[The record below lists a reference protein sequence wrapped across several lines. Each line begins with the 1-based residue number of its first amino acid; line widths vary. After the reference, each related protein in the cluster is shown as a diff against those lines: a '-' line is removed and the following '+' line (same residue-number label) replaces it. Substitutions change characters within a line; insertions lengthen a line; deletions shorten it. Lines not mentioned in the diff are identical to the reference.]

1 MDAEFEPHQEI
12 DETLVAKAKYHRGR
26 AVPQTWLFGGIEC
39 FMVKVPDCSTQ
50 TLETAIQRYILPGSH
65 VISDGWAAYPGIN
78 QLNG

>member
-1 MDAEFEPHQEI
+1 MDAVRNLSPIKKLTRHWWLRPSITVAEPSLRHGCLEVSI
-12 DETLVAKAKYHRGR
+12 
-26 AVPQTWLFGGIEC
+26 
-39 FMVKVPDCSTQ
+39 PDCSTQ